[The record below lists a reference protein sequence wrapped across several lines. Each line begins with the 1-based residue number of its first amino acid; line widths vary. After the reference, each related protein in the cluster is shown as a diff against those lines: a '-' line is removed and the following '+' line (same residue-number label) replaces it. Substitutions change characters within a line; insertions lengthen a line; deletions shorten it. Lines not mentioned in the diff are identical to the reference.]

1 MGETS
6 PIPADKTRE
15 AKMELP
21 DEIAEDSIDS
31 ERTISNDSVGIAYCG
46 SQAEDDDLEADSAM
60 VLPAVGW
67 KEARSDGHGNG
78 LEIDSTSPAG
88 RAVVSSESLPVAQP
102 GDYIDIPLPQWLK
115 DIDSGAGMWTAV
127 KQFRKDG
134 KQYDKVCVLM
144 FFCGISTNN
153 FVVC

>member
-1 MGETS
+1 MDLRVE
-6 PIPADKTRE
+6 K
-15 AKMELP
+15 
-21 DEIAEDSIDS
+21 AEDSSDSS
-31 ERTISNDSVGIAYCG
+31 ERTISNSSMGIAYCG
-46 SQAEDDDLEADSAM
+46 SQAQDDDLEADSAM

-115 DIDSGAGMWTAV
+115 DIDSGAGLWTAV
-127 KQFRKDG
+127 IQFRKDG
-134 KQYDKVCVLM
+134 KKYDNVSILM
-144 FFCGISTNN
+144 FVCALSTNN